1 MSRNADDIY
10 NITRVIGDLLRYSIS
25 NEGGLVKL
33 EEELKHV
40 RNYVF
45 IQENR
50 FLGRCTVVTE
60 ADEFSRASLL
70 PRFTLQPLV
79 ENAFEHGLQPQRGQ
93 WRLLIRIRTVGSRT
107 VFMVKD
113 EGVGMTPE
121 RLEEIRAALR
131 GNVTMLADPGAGEP
145 RRRKGI
151 GLHNVHSRLVLQ
163 FGEKYGMRIYS
174 KAGAGTL
181 VVIQWPAAA
190 EGESGMLKVLI
201 IDDEPWSRQ
210 VVKSLGAW
218 EEHGMQVIGE
228 AEDGI
233 EGLELVEKLHPGLVI
248 TDMRMPGL
256 DGVELLERL
265 KHQYPEVQIIVMSGY
280 DDFVYLK
287 QAIRSKAVEYLLKPV
302 DRAELNNVLS
312 ECAKERERQRLTGSP
327 LMLMDQPLMERYL
340 AYRQRIYDQLLALN
354 KPAARE
360 ELEKLGRE
368 LERSVPQ
375 HQLEAMIERTARDL
389 LLLAGEAAKT
399 NGGVTAADTP
409 DTSDRPDKP
418 WPSVQTMV
426 TGLGDHFTEL
436 INTLLEQR
444 KNRVKLDLAEV
455 EDYIRNHY
463 LEQVSLEGIAVHFL
477 VTKEH
482 LSRAFKA
489 ATGDTVLDRIT
500 RLRMERARELIAG
513 RDMPIKDAA
522 GLCGYEDLAYFYR
535 VFKKHYG
542 ITPGELRSE
551 K

>member
-1 MSRNADDIY
+1 
-10 NITRVIGDLLRYSIS
+10 
-25 NEGGLVKL
+25 
-33 EEELKHV
+33 
-40 RNYVF
+40 
-45 IQENR
+45 
-50 FLGRCTVVTE
+50 
-60 ADEFSRASLL
+60 
-70 PRFTLQPLV
+70 
-79 ENAFEHGLQPQRGQ
+79 
-93 WRLLIRIRTVGSRT
+93 
-107 VFMVKD
+107 
-113 EGVGMTPE
+113 
-121 RLEEIRAALR
+121 
-131 GNVTMLADPGAGEP
+131 
-145 RRRKGI
+145 
-151 GLHNVHSRLVLQ
+151 
-163 FGEKYGMRIYS
+163 
-174 KAGAGTL
+174 
-181 VVIQWPAAA
+181 
-190 EGESGMLKVLI
+190 MLKVLI

-399 NGGVTAADTP
+399 NGGVTAADAP
-409 DTSDRPDKP
+409 DTPDRPDKP
-418 WPSVQTMV
+418 WPSVQAMV
-426 TGLGDHFTEL
+426 AGIGDHLTEL

-455 EDYIRNHY
+455 EGYIRNHY
-463 LEQVSLEGIAVHFL
+463 LEQVSLEGIAAHFL

-513 RDMPIKDAA
+513 RDMPIKEAA

-542 ITPGELRSE
+542 ITPGELRRE